1 MKIEKIDDTKEQ
13 YIKRSI
19 YLIKKAHKEA
29 KEQNHKAIKAIN
41 AYKDINGKQFI
52 GLSIYN
58 TAIWIKQFWAIN
70 LRSKTLRQYR
80 ASFIYFCEIEVEN
93 NRLDKETLEKV
104 KLILSTAKSGDSKT
118 LKLRT
123 SAKKQKHLRVK
134 DLDFISQKLKDSK
147 NKWAL
152 PTRIWLISGIIT
164 GLRPVEWRQAVY
176 DEEED
181 KLIIKNAKN
190 TNGRSHGEFR
200 SIYLNHV
207 PDKEKQIILKHSE
220 LALAFSNGG
229 DESWKTYYQGC
240 SNLLKYTCNTIWPK
254 RERHPTLY
262 SARHQFSANLKASGC
277 KPLEIAAL
285 MGHAVDD
292 TAMTTYGK
300 KVNGT
305 RGLKPKINQEEL
317 KKVKKSNRNLSF
329 NIEDIIKNTNT
340 IKK

>member
-1 MKIEKIDDTKEQ
+1 MRTEQTKEQ
-13 YIKRSI
+13 YFKRSV

-29 KEQNHKAIKAIN
+29 NEKKHKALKAIN
-41 AYKDINGKQFI
+41 VYKDLNGKQFM
-52 GLSIYN
+52 GLSLYN
-58 TAIWIKQFWAIN
+58 TAIWIKQFWGAN
-70 LRSKTLRQYR
+70 LRPKTLRQYR
-80 ASFIYFCEIEVEN
+80 ASFIYFCELELEN
-93 NRLDKETLEKV
+93 KRLDIDTFEKV
-104 KLILSTAKSGDSKT
+104 KLILTTTKSGDNKKLE
-118 LKLRT
+118 LKT
-123 SAKKQKHLRVK
+123 SAKKQKHLRIK
-134 DLDFISQKLKDSK
+134 DLDFISEKLKTSK

-164 GLRPVEWRQAVY
+164 GLRPVEWRQTTY
-176 DEEED
+176 SIEDD

-207 PDKEKQIILKHSE
+207 PEKEKIIILKHLE
-220 LALAFSNGG
+220 LATAFSNGG
-229 DESWKTYYQGC
+229 DDSWTVYYQGC
-240 SNLLKYTCNTIWPK
+240 ANLLKYTCDTIWPK
-254 RERHPTLY
+254 REKRPTLY

-277 KPLEIAAL
+277 KPEEVAAL

-317 KKVKKSNRNLSF
+317 NKVKKSKNKISF
-329 NIEDIIKNTNT
+329 NIDDM
-340 IKK
+340 IKKINLKN